1 MSVAENIKNVR
12 ERMNAACLRAGR
24 DPKEVTLISV
34 SKTKPVSMLMEAY
47 EAGERDYGENKV
59 QEITEKRPQIP
70 EDAKFHMIGHLQTN
84 KVGQVIDKV
93 VLIHSCDSVHLAEKI
108 EKEAAKRDMIANV
121 LLEVNVAREESKFG
135 MFLED
140 VIPNLKE
147 IQAFPHVC
155 VKGMMTIAPNVENAE
170 ENRKYFKE
178 LYQLYVDIK
187 NKNIDNGTMSVLSMG
202 MTGDFEVAVEE
213 GATMIRVGTGI
224 FGSRELDMSFLG
236 KIMDT
241 MRLNDDEDDDYFLDD
256 DYEDEKPA
264 RKNLFKKQTA
274 DDFDDYEEEKPR
286 FLPRTTNSNK
296 VVPMR
301 RGSGMEV
308 SLIKP
313 TSLDDAKEICDYLL
327 AGKAV
332 VLNMEGIHTETA
344 QRIIDFTSGST
355 YSMNGNLQK
364 ISNYIFIATPQSVEL
379 SGDFQ
384 DLLTGG
390 NLDVSGLNIHL

>member
-1 MSVAENIKNVR
+1 
-12 ERMNAACLRAGR
+12 
-24 DPKEVTLISV
+24 
-34 SKTKPVSMLMEAY
+34 
-47 EAGERDYGENKV
+47 
-59 QEITEKRPQIP
+59 
-70 EDAKFHMIGHLQTN
+70 
-84 KVGQVIDKV
+84 
-93 VLIHSCDSVHLAEKI
+93 
-108 EKEAAKRDMIANV
+108 MIANV

-213 GATMIRVGTGI
+213 GATMIRVGI
-224 FGSRELDMSFLG
+224 RNLWFQIDWRELDMSFLG

-274 DDFDDYEEEKPR
+274 DDLDDYEEEKPR

>member
-1 MSVAENIKNVR
+1 
-12 ERMNAACLRAGR
+12 
-24 DPKEVTLISV
+24 
-34 SKTKPVSMLMEAY
+34 
-47 EAGERDYGENKV
+47 
-59 QEITEKRPQIP
+59 
-70 EDAKFHMIGHLQTN
+70 
-84 KVGQVIDKV
+84 
-93 VLIHSCDSVHLAEKI
+93 
-108 EKEAAKRDMIANV
+108 
-121 LLEVNVAREESKFG
+121 
-135 MFLED
+135 
-140 VIPNLKE
+140 
-147 IQAFPHVC
+147 
-155 VKGMMTIAPNVENAE
+155 
-170 ENRKYFKE
+170 
-178 LYQLYVDIK
+178 
-187 NKNIDNGTMSVLSMG
+187 
-202 MTGDFEVAVEE
+202 
-213 GATMIRVGTGI
+213 
-224 FGSRELDMSFLG
+224 MSFLG

-274 DDFDDYEEEKPR
+274 DDLDDYEEEKPR

-313 TSLDDAKEICDYLL
+313 TSLDDAKEICDYL
-327 AGKAV
+327 
-332 VLNMEGIHTETA
+332 
-344 QRIIDFTSGST
+344 TSGST
-355 YSMNGNLQK
+355 YSMNGDLQK